1 MMYLT
6 SETQQNEEIKDE
18 VTTQPHTMK
27 DTLFLF

>member
-1 MMYLT
+1 MLT

-27 DTLFLF
+27 GTLFLL